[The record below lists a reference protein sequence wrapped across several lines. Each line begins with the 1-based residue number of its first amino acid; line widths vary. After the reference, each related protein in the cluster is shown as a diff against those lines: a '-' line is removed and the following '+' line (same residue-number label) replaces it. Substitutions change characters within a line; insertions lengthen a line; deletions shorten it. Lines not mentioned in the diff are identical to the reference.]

1 MASSKTGF
9 CGDGCSF
16 DTGDIDCS
24 MAFRMVES
32 TIRRIMGGL
41 EGRKGDE
48 IVFAGLI
55 TSNDAASVFANPQH
69 RSSKFPSPIARQR
82 PSHNSSS
89 PQTPLSCSSSAP
101 LLAQLES
108 IPWGLDDLS
117 LRGSPQAVSTPF
129 APSGR
134 TREDIS
140 QPANYADT
148 SPTPRLPKRLSSPE
162 LQDVNPFAIPL
173 NRDQFRRDFLVRAK
187 GELQLPKPL
196 LCCGMNTIVDHRSAN
211 TFSSP
216 SQSRPFRLSEQA
228 ASSSKKGTAVSISL
242 STEHS
247 LERTG

>member
-1 MASSKTGF
+1 MASKTGF

-55 TSNDAASVFANPQH
+55 KSNDAASVFANPQH
-69 RSSKFPSPIARQR
+69 RSSKFPSPIAHQHL
-82 PSHNSSS
+82 SHNSSS
-89 PQTPLSCSSSAP
+89 SPQSPLSCSSSAP

-108 IPWGLDDLS
+108 ISWGLDDLS

-148 SPTPRLPKRLSSPE
+148 SPTPRLPKRLSSPG

-173 NRDQFRRDFLVRAK
+173 NRDQFRRDFRVRAK
-187 GELQLPKPL
+187 GEL
-196 LCCGMNTIVDHRSAN
+196 
-211 TFSSP
+211 
-216 SQSRPFRLSEQA
+216 
-228 ASSSKKGTAVSISL
+228 
-242 STEHS
+242 
-247 LERTG
+247 

>member
-1 MASSKTGF
+1 VKIVSGIPRKRYFFGPETMASKTGF

-55 TSNDAASVFANPQH
+55 KSNDTAPVFANPQN
-69 RSSKFPSPIARQR
+69 RSSKFPSPIAHQQ
-82 PSHNSSS
+82 PSHKSSS
-89 PQTPLSCSSSAP
+89 PQSPLSCSSSAP

-129 APSGR
+129 PPSGR

-140 QPANYADT
+140 PPASYADT
-148 SPTPRLPKRLSSPE
+148 SPTPRLLKRPSSPE
-162 LQDVNPFAIPL
+162 LQDANPFAIPL
-173 NRDQFRRDFLVRAK
+173 NRDQFRRDFRVRAK
-187 GELQLPKPL
+187 GELQLPSHY
-196 LCCGMNTIVDHRSAN
+196 C
-211 TFSSP
+211 
-216 SQSRPFRLSEQA
+216 A
-228 ASSSKKGTAVSISL
+228 AV
-242 STEHS
+242 
-247 LERTG
+247 